1 MQAFEDSTTSEKL
14 SPHSWASS
22 FSTCLISE
30 LQNRQEMAE
39 DSVKET
45 LVSTSIPY
53 HKFLN
58 KFLLLET

>member
-1 MQAFEDSTTSEKL
+1 
-14 SPHSWASS
+14 
-22 FSTCLISE
+22 LISE